1 MYSVYYQ
8 PGEERVILFSSKAQ
22 NFLGV
27 STLEE
32 AKQKIVQLSTKPQY
46 ILESRK
52 YKVFFDGCAIKA
64 LTPPP

>member
-46 ILESRK
+46 IRK
-52 YKVFFDGCAIKA
+52 PQI
-64 LTPPP
+64 